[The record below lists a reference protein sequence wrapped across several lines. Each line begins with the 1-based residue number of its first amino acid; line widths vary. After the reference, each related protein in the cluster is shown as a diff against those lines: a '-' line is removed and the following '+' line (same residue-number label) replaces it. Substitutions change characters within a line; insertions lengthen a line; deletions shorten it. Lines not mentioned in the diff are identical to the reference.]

1 MNKEMLFEALSDVG
15 DDLLVMAENKRFV
28 SPWRKWGQLAA
39 VLAVVICLGALA
51 LPYLTDGSS
60 TAETTSAPMEKM
72 ETATEEYCEHEEE
85 AFVTDTTENDYAE
98 IMESEPQEAEEAAPE
113 SSVGQGEKRK
123 DDDVRRYTKILCR
136 GTYFYLEDVSQ
147 DMGVPPLGEE
157 LGTITGSED
166 LSLNG
171 CRVFTV
177 PYSTWFT
184 NHAVN
189 GEPVTQEIYV
199 QTMSGYRY
207 GITAN
212 EKIRSRYTIE
222 DVKTALKK
230 DDLRWLGNLFALAIE
245 TCGDVEFTTPEELSA
260 DELHILFAASTVMNT
275 GVSVD
280 ELWFNDKGE
289 YVVPVS
295 EVRWRLDRFLDEYNY
310 DPAGT
315 KEYDPERDAIVYFLD
330 PSAHEAAEVIV
341 KEAKI
346 LEGNRLW
353 MKISRPDRAGLTKEY
368 VIRFDNDSWRYES
381 ISRFIPD

>member
-28 SPWRKWGQLAA
+28 SPWRKWSQMAA

-51 LPYLTDGSS
+51 VPYLTGDG
-60 TAETTSAPMEKM
+60 TAETTSAPMEKT

-98 IMESEPQEAEEAAPE
+98 IMESEPQETEEVVLE
-113 SSVGQGEKRK
+113 STVGQGEKRK
-123 DDDVRRYTKILCR
+123 DDGVRRYTKILCR
-136 GTYFYLEDVSQ
+136 GTYFYLEDMSE

-157 LGTITGSED
+157 LGAITGSED

-207 GITAN
+207 GVTAN

-222 DVKTALKK
+222 DVENALKK
-230 DDLRWLGNLFALAIE
+230 DDLRWLGNLFAYGIE
-245 TCGDVEFTTPEELSA
+245 TCGDVEFTSPEELST
-260 DELHILFAASTVMNT
+260 DELHVLFAASTVMNT
-275 GVSVD
+275 GVSVA

-289 YVVPVS
+289 YVIPVS
-295 EVRWRLDRFLDEYNY
+295 EIRWRLDRFLDEYDY

-315 KEYDPERDAIVYFLD
+315 KEYDPERDAVVYFLD
-330 PSAHEAAEVIV
+330 PSAYEPAEVIV
-341 KEAKI
+341 REAK
-346 LEGNRLW
+346 LLDGNRLW

-368 VIRFDNDSWRYES
+368 VIRFDDDSWRYES